1 MAQYVADV
9 GNTDT
14 VVENERLFPFQRVRR
29 ERTTSLKTATD
40 GGDETSALGLF
51 DDRSPLWPG
60 RGAVGPIA
68 FLVVWWAGAQV
79 TTPSSLRP
87 GPTASATGTFCRLA
101 CLCVRLSANRA
112 CGCRPLMMERQAVES
127 LISTPQGWVPAR
139 SLSLGLCRPVHS
151 PRLGGRVLNR

>member
-14 VVENERLFPFQRVRR
+14 VVENERLFPFQRVRC

-79 TTPSSLRP
+79 TAPSSLRP
-87 GPTASATGTFCRLA
+87 GPIASATATFLPSRVSLRAIVGKPSLRMPATDDGTA
-101 CLCVRLSANRA
+101 
-112 CGCRPLMMERQAVES
+112 AVES

-139 SLSLGLCRPVHS
+139 SLSLGLCRPVHG
-151 PRLGGRVLNR
+151 PRLGGRVLDR